1 MAVTLCVM
9 EESWIISSLSSSYT
23 SFSTLEISVH
33 PTTPIEDGDGK
44 VITRAVGMC
53 NTLDV

>member
-33 PTTPIEDGDGK
+33 PTAPMGDGDGK
-44 VITRAVGMC
+44 VITRAVGMY